1 MEGKMERLYKMDS
14 SPHIR
19 TSETVEKVMYDVVIA
34 LIPAMLVAVYF
45 FGMRALTVT
54 LVAVAAAMA
63 SEAVCQKMMKEPID
77 VLDGSAIITGIL
89 YAFVVPV
96 TLPYPIVILGS
107 VVSIVLGKMVFGG
120 LGHNIFNPALVGR
133 IFVMIS
139 YPVAMTTWV
148 GVDGVVG
155 PTALAYVKNGLPIE
169 TVSGNVYLDIFV
181 GRMGGSLGEVSALAI
196 LIGGIY
202 LIIRGQID
210 WKLPAVILGTV
221 VVICLATGQNPVEH
235 LLTGGLFLG
244 AFFMATDM
252 VTSPYTTSGKIIFGI
267 GIAAITMLIRLKGSY
282 PEGVAFSILVMN
294 GVTSIINKYT
304 KPKKFGEVKK

>member
-1 MEGKMERLYKMDS
+1 MDKLYKMGS

-19 TSETVEKVMYDVVIA
+19 TNETIERVMYDVIIA
-34 LIPAMLVAVYF
+34 LLPALLVSVYF
-45 FGMRALTVT
+45 FGVRALTVT
-54 LVAVAAAMA
+54 LVAVLSAVA
-63 SEAVCQKMMKEPID
+63 SEALCQKLMKKEID

-96 TLPYPIVILGS
+96 TLPYPLVILGS

-120 LGHNIFNPALVGR
+120 LGHNVFNPALVGR
-133 IFVMIS
+133 IFIMIS
-139 YPVAMTTWV
+139 YPVAMTKWI
-148 GVDGVVG
+148 GVDGSAGATVLDYLKKG
-155 PTALAYVKNGLPIE
+155 EGIDGIFNNPYVDMFI
-169 TVSGNVYLDIFV
+169 

-210 WKLPAVILGTV
+210 WKMPTIIIGAVFLMALIFGENPFYHILS
-221 VVICLATGQNPVEH
+221 
-235 LLTGGLFLG
+235 GGLFLG

-252 VTSPYTTSGKIIFGI
+252 VTSPYTTSGKIIYAL
-267 GIAAITMLIRLKGSY
+267 GIAGITMLIRLKGSY
-282 PEGVAFSILVMN
+282 PEGVAFSILIMN

-304 KPKKFGEVKK
+304 KPKKFGEVKL

>member
-1 MEGKMERLYKMDS
+1 MEKLYKMDS

-34 LIPAMLVAVYF
+34 LLPVMLVAVYF

-63 SEAVCQKMMKEPID
+63 SEAVCQKLMKEPID
-77 VLDGSAIITGIL
+77 IFDGSAIVTGIL

-96 TLPYPIVILGS
+96 TLPYPIVILGA

-148 GVDGVVG
+148 GVDGVAG
-155 PTALAYVKNGLPIE
+155 PTALAYIKSGAPIE
-169 TVSGNVYLDIFV
+169 TISGNVYLDIFV

-221 VVICLATGQNPVEH
+221 VLICLATGQNPVEH

-304 KPKKFGEVKK
+304 KPKKFGEVKQ

>member
-1 MEGKMERLYKMDS
+1 MERLYKMDS